1 MPKSGSQMSNVM
13 KSMKQTS
20 WGYTCRETN
29 EPKRFKSKIACDMN
43 RKLHTTNCI
52 PCMFS
57 DCNYPTIETKEQLQQ
72 VAKKMLMANKY
83 EHMRV
88 SKADLE

>member
-1 MPKSGSQMSNVM
+1 
-13 KSMKQTS
+13 
-20 WGYTCRETN
+20 
-29 EPKRFKSKIACDMN
+29 
-43 RKLHTTNCI
+43 
-52 PCMFS
+52 MFS

-88 SKADLE
+88 GKADLE